1 MITLCIMTIIEVI
14 MKLMLDS
21 INFLNKRIIYETNNL
36 RIKIN
41 LKQILTIN

>member
-1 MITLCIMTIIEVI
+1 MTIIEVI